1 MKCVMLPLVITVLCL
16 CSFRGQ
22 AQEKQFALKSNVLYW
37 ATATPNVGMEFSAGA
52 KSTLQMFYGWN
63 PWKSSGE
70 RKLRHWVLQPEY
82 RHWFCQP
89 FNGWFV
95 GVHLMGGEF
104 NIGEVKLPFGLFKEL
119 RDRRYEGWF
128 AGGGITGGYQWMLS
142 KHWNLEASLGLGYD
156 YIRYDKFACGYCGE
170 ILKSSHRHYF
180 GPTKLALSFI
190 YIF

>member
-1 MKCVMLPLVITVLCL
+1 MGDSDPQYRDGVFCR
-16 CSFRGQ
+16 S
-22 AQEKQFALKSNVLYW
+22 EKHVANVLW
-37 ATATPNVGMEFSAGA
+37 MEPVEIVGRAEVAALG
-52 KSTLQMFYGWN
+52 
-63 PWKSSGE
+63 
-70 RKLRHWVLQPEY
+70 LQPEY

-142 KHWNLEASLGLGYD
+142 EHWNLEASLGLGYD

>member
-1 MKCVMLPLVITVLCL
+1 MKCILLSSIVMVLCL
-16 CSFRGQ
+16 FSFRTQ
-22 AQEKQFALKSNVLYW
+22 AQEKQFALKSNLLYW
-37 ATATPNVGMEFSAGA
+37 ATATPNVGMEFSAG
-52 KSTLQMFYGWN
+52 KKGTLQMFYGWN
-63 PWKSSGE
+63 PWKSAGE

-95 GVHLMGGEF
+95 GVYLMGGEF

-142 KHWNLEASLGLGYD
+142 EHWNLEASLGLGYD